1 MPQID
6 TEALINTLKHEIIA
20 LAESTVKEYATQAK
34 QDGLNVVTAMEGKLK
49 KWAAQLAEGVINID
63 EFQFQLGTEEAL
75 LKMTA
80 LKQAGLAAIQVDKF
94 RNGLTDIIIKTVSS
108 LI

>member
-20 LAESTVKEYATQAK
+20 LAENTMKDYATQAK
-34 QDGLNVVTAMEGKLK
+34 QDGLNVVMKMESKLK
-49 KWAAQLAEGVINID
+49 IWTTQLAEGAINMD